1 MEITLYKS
9 PKRAFKLILV
19 SSVVVVCAVFLLVTL
34 DIPTRAWYPVI
45 GVSGLGYPVAL
56 FHLLDRRPQI
66 VINEIGIFDRRTCKD
81 FINWEVIQRAYP
93 VDAMVTGYVCLI
105 VDDKY
110 LSSIKK
116 AKVDRPFMI
125 FPEIGAHQIDIS
137 VGQLAVDP
145 FKLTE
150 FILKM
155 IKAKPEGRKDEFKG
169 KSGVEL
175 RTSK

>member
-9 PKRAFKLILV
+9 PKKAFKLILV
-19 SSVVVVCAVFLLVTL
+19 SSIVVVCALFVLVTI
-34 DIPTRAWYPVI
+34 DAPTTAWYVII
-45 GVSGLGYPVAL
+45 GVYGLVYPVAL
-56 FHLLDRRPQI
+56 FHLFDRRPQI

-116 AKVDRPFMI
+116 AHVDRPFMT
-125 FPEIGAHQIDIS
+125 HQIEIS

-155 IKAKPEGRKDEFKG
+155 IKARPEGRKDEFKD
-169 KSGVEL
+169 KSRVGL
-175 RTSK
+175 GTS

>member
-1 MEITLYKS
+1 MEIKLYKS
-9 PKRAFKLILV
+9 PKKAFKLILV
-19 SSVVVVCAVFLLVTL
+19 SSIVAVCALFVLATI
-34 DIPTRAWYPVI
+34 DAPTTAWYVTI
-45 GVSGLGYPVAL
+45 SVYGLAYPVAL
-56 FHLLDRRPQI
+56 FHLFDRRPQI

-93 VDAMVTGYVCLI
+93 VDAMVAGYVCLI

-116 AKVDRPFMI
+116 AAVDKPFMT
-125 FPEIGAHQIDIS
+125 HQINIS

-155 IKAKPEGRKDEFKG
+155 TKARPEGRKDEFNG

>member
-9 PKRAFKLILV
+9 PKKAFKLILV
-19 SSVVVVCAVFLLVTL
+19 SSIVAACALFLLVTI
-34 DIPTRAWYPVI
+34 DAPTTAWYVII
-45 GVSGLGYPVAL
+45 GVYGLVYPVAL
-56 FHLLDRRPQI
+56 FHLFDRRPQI

-81 FINWEVIQRAYP
+81 FINWDVIQRAYP
-93 VDAMVTGYVCLI
+93 VDAMVAEYVCLI

-110 LSSIKK
+110 LLSIKK
-116 AKVDRPFMI
+116 GQADRPFMI
-125 FPEIGAHQIDIS
+125 FPEIGAHEIDIS

-155 IKAKPEGRKDEFKG
+155 IKAIPEGRKEEFKAH
-169 KSGVEL
+169 SL
-175 RTSK
+175 NF

>member
-9 PKRAFKLILV
+9 PKKAIKLILV
-19 SSVVVVCAVFLLVTL
+19 SSIVAVCALFGLVL
-34 DIPTRAWYPVI
+34 MDAPTTAWYLII
-45 GVSGLGYPVAL
+45 GVYGLVYPVAL
-56 FHLLDRRPQI
+56 FHLFDRRPQI
-66 VINEIGIFDRRTCKD
+66 VINEIGIFDRRTCID

-93 VDAMVTGYVCLI
+93 VDAMVAEYVCLV

-110 LSSIKK
+110 LSSIRK

-125 FPEIGAHQIDIS
+125 FPEIGAHEIDIS

-155 IKAKPEGRKDEFKG
+155 IEARPEGRKDEFKG
-169 KSGVEL
+169 HSL
-175 RTSK
+175 NF